1 MDRDDEIRDA
11 IRQYA
16 DGDVGHPDLE
26 AIRAGHRPVRRSGS
40 VQTLLAVAVVLLIAI
55 VGVVLVTQT
64 LGRDRQQEPVTPTP
78 SPSVSQTA
86 SPTPSPTS
94 SMSSATPTPSA
105 SDFPVNPGAGVN
117 PGPVGGVGDTIAEL
131 RLDAVKIRPGTCG
144 DASCPEQFAM
154 TLTNTSDVSGTW
166 EVFAYTYRDGYA
178 ELGNAAQV
186 TLDRGEQDQVRIAID
201 TSKSAGAAGTYTWNW
216 SARQAD

>member
-1 MDRDDEIRDA
+1 MDRDDEIRAA

-64 LGRDRQQEPVTPTP
+64 LGRDRQQEPITPTP
-78 SPSVSQTA
+78 LPSVSQTA
-86 SPTPSPTS
+86 SPTS
-94 SMSSATPTPSA
+94 SLSSATPTPSA

-117 PGPVGGVGDTIAEL
+117 PEPVGGVGDTIAGL

-144 DASCPEQFAM
+144 EASCPEQF
-154 TLTNTSDVSGTW
+154 TLSLTNTSDVSGAW

-178 ELGNAAQV
+178 ELGNATQV
-186 TLDRGEQDQVRIAID
+186 TLAPGEQAKAVITID
-201 TSKSAGAAGTYTWNW
+201 TAKAADSRGSANYSWNW
-216 SARQAD
+216 AATSSGQ